1 MPMKVGTQP
10 FFERVDEAIQDTYMV
25 HAVSAAQDGLR
36 DKKLKATVGDET
48 LGNWED
54 WRHAGEE
61 IRAFTLNHLDFY
73 LKQLSDNFAARGGH
87 VYFAQTA
94 EEAQNY
100 IKKVIREKK
109 AKNIVKAKSMVTEEI
124 SLNEV
129 LEKEGCHVLETDL
142 AEFILQVDGDKPS
155 HIVVPSVHKDRRE
168 IRKSFQKLGYTG
180 SDDPKEMAGFARK
193 TLREK
198 FLHADVGIT
207 GCNFAVADTGSICL
221 VTNEGNANM
230 VTTFPET
237 QITVMGMERLVP
249 SRKELDVLVTLLC
262 RSSVGQRLTTY
273 VTDITPAAQ
282 TETVDSPKDFHLV
295 IVDAGRSNAL
305 GTEFQPALHCI
316 RCAACINVCP
326 VYRHIGGHAYGSI
339 YPGPIGAV
347 LSPILGGYKEYGKLP
362 YASSL
367 CAACTEA
374 CPVRIPLHE
383 LLIKHRQKYVAGGGT
398 PPVGEKVA
406 MKAFG
411 IGAKSPFLF
420 KVGMKMAPIILK
432 PLVHDGAI
440 SKGPG
445 PIKPWTH
452 GRDLP
457 EPSQENF
464 RAWFKKHKQQIQ
476 KVNTEEAER
485 KAGDSL

>member
-1 MPMKVGTQP
+1 MPMKIGNQP
-10 FFERVDEAIQDTYMV
+10 FFKGVDEAIHDSFMV
-25 HAVSAAQDGLR
+25 NAVSSAQDGLR
-36 DKKLKATVGDET
+36 ERKLRATVGDET
-48 LGNWED
+48 LGSWET
-54 WRHAGEE
+54 WREAGEE
-61 IRAFTLNHLDFY
+61 IRSHTLNHLDYY
-73 LKQLSDNFAARGGH
+73 LKQLSDNFASRGGH
-87 VYFAQTA
+87 VFFAQTA
-94 EEAQNY
+94 EEARDY
-100 IKKVIREKK
+100 IKKVVRQKN
-109 AKNIVKAKSMVTEEI
+109 AKHVVKAKSMVTEEI
-124 SLNEV
+124 SLNEALEAEGCDV
-129 LEKEGCHVLETDL
+129 LESDL
-142 AEFILQVDGDKPS
+142 AEFILQTDQDKPS
-155 HIVVPSVHKDRRE
+155 HIVVPSVHKNRQQ
-168 IRKSFQKLGYTG
+168 IRDAFRKLGYQGT
-180 SDDPKEMAGFARK
+180 DEPKELAAFARK
-193 TLREK
+193 TLRRK
-198 FLHADVGIT
+198 FLQADVGIT

-249 SRKELDVLVTLLC
+249 TWKELDTLVTLLC

-273 VTDITPAAQ
+273 VTDITPGDES
-282 TETVDSPKDFHLV
+282 ETVDSPKEFHLV

-374 CPVRIPLHE
+374 CPVKIPLHE
-383 LLIKHRQKYVAGGGT
+383 LLIKHRRKYVEGGGK
-398 PPVGEKVA
+398 PPIGEKIA
-406 MKAFG
+406 MKGFG
-411 IGAKSPFLF
+411 IGARSPFIF
-420 KVGMKMAPIILK
+420 KVGMKTAPIILK

-440 SKGPG
+440 QKGPG
-445 PIKPWTH
+445 PMKPWTN

-457 EPSQENF
+457 APSKENF
-464 RAWFKKHKQQIQ
+464 REWFKKHKQKEKLKHVQDKGIG
-476 KVNTEEAER
+476 E
-485 KAGDSL
+485 SL

>member
-1 MPMKVGTQP
+1 MSMKVGNQP
-10 FFERVDEAIQDTYMV
+10 FFEGVDEAIHNSFMV
-25 HAVSAAQDGLR
+25 NAVSSAQDGLR
-36 DKKLKATVGDET
+36 DKKLRATVGDET
-48 LGNWED
+48 LGDWENW
-54 WRHAGEE
+54 RNAGEE
-61 IRAFTLNHLDFY
+61 IRSFTLNHLDYY
-73 LKQLSDNFAARGGH
+73 LKQLSDNFSARGGH

-94 EEAQNY
+94 EEARDY
-100 IKKVIREKK
+100 IKKVVRDKK

-124 SLNEV
+124 SLNEA
-129 LEKEGCHVLETDL
+129 LEEEGCNVLETDL
-142 AEFILQVDGDKPS
+142 AEFILQVDKDRPS
-155 HIVVPSVHKDRRE
+155 HIVVPSVHKNRQQVRD
-168 IRKSFQKLGYTG
+168 SFKKLGYTG
-180 SDDPKEMAGFARK
+180 SDDPKELAGFARK
-193 TLREK
+193 TLRSQ
-198 FLHADVGIT
+198 FLKADVGIT

-249 SRKELDVLVTLLC
+249 SWKELDILVTLLC

-273 VTDITPAAQ
+273 VTDITPGGQ
-282 TETVDSPKDFHLV
+282 LDTVDSPKDFHLV

-316 RCAACINVCP
+316 RCAACLNVCP

-374 CPVRIPLHE
+374 CPVKIPLHQ
-383 LLIKHRQKYVAGGGT
+383 LLIKHRRKYVEGGGN
-398 PPVGEKVA
+398 PPVGEKIA
-406 MKAFG
+406 MKGFG
-411 IGAKSPFLF
+411 IGASSPFMF
-420 KVGMKMAPIILK
+420 KVGMKTAPILLK
-432 PLVHDGAI
+432 PLVDNGAI
-440 SKGPG
+440 EKGPG
-445 PIKPWTH
+445 PMRPWTH

-457 EPSQENF
+457 APSSENF
-464 RAWFKKHKQQIQ
+464 RAWFKKHKEVESENKTKETSEWQ
-476 KVNTEEAER
+476 
-485 KAGDSL
+485 

>member
-1 MPMKVGTQP
+1 MPMKIGNRP
-10 FFERVDEAIQDTYMV
+10 FFEGVDEAIHNTFMV
-25 HAVSAAQDGLR
+25 NAVSSAQDGLR
-36 DKKLKATVGDET
+36 DKKLKATAGDET
-48 LGNWED
+48 LGDWED
-54 WRHAGEE
+54 WRNAGEE

-73 LKQLSDNFAARGGH
+73 LKQLSDHFAARGGH
-87 VYFAQTA
+87 VFFAETA
-94 EEAQNY
+94 EEARDY
-100 IKKVIREKK
+100 IKKVVRRKK
-109 AKNIVKAKSMVTEEI
+109 ARNVVKAKSMVTEEI
-124 SLNEV
+124 SLNEA
-129 LEKEGCHVLETDL
+129 LQEEGCDVLETDL

-155 HIVVPSVHKDRRE
+155 HIVVPSVHKNRQQ
-168 IRKSFQKLGYTG
+168 IRDAFRKLGYTG
-180 SDDPKEMAGFARK
+180 TDEPKELAGFARK
-193 TLREK
+193 TLRSK
-198 FLHADVGIT
+198 FLNADVGIT

-230 VTTFPET
+230 VTSFPET

-249 SRKELDVLVTLLC
+249 TWNELDILVTLLC

-273 VTDITPAAQ
+273 VTDITPGDQ
-282 TETVDSPKDFHLV
+282 TETVDSPKDYHLV

-305 GTEFQPALHCI
+305 GTDFQAALHCI

-383 LLIKHRQKYVAGGGT
+383 LLIKHRQKYVEGGGK
-398 PPVGEKVA
+398 PPLSEKMA
-406 MKAFG
+406 MRGFG
-411 IGAKSPFLF
+411 IGAASPFMY
-420 KVGMKMAPIILK
+420 KVGMKTAPIILK

-440 SKGPG
+440 TKGPG
-445 PIKPWTH
+445 PMKPWTH

-457 EPSQENF
+457 APSRENF
-464 RAWFKKHKQQIQ
+464 REWFRNHKRPEHLTQAQ
-476 KVNTEEAER
+476 NEGMGE
-485 KAGDSL
+485 S